1 MMVALAQHVILVL
14 LSLFMVLHVC
24 VMLKIVPYTMVWGG
38 KLKSDR
44 EMYRF
49 ETLSIALTLLFIAM
63 ILVHTKYIHIYVPN
77 IILRIFLW
85 TMVAIFLLN
94 TLGNV
99 TSKNKFERML
109 TPVTIVLAICAMVLA
124 VN

>member
-24 VMLKIVPYTMVWGG
+24 VILKIVPYTMVWGG

-49 ETLSIALTLLFIAM
+49 ETLSIALTLLFITM

-109 TPVTIVLAICAMVLA
+109 TPVTIVLTICAMVLA